1 MDLKRENMF
10 KCFFFFLQHPKM
22 THMKKLRVDLSRLF
36 LVTSACPGQMTGSG
50 SLQQSFPL
58 QMQVN
63 KLHGR
68 AVTCGNQTVTAS
80 VFMQN
85 ISFSETD
92 QKATVGDIRALLV
105 TTIHAKSCTVI
116 KLAGPRPRL
125 IQWGMEGIIQ
135 PRSTKKFT
143 EHPTKHEPSYLQL
156 VMWHTNVT
164 SIFN

>member
-1 MDLKRENMF
+1 
-10 KCFFFFLQHPKM
+10 M

-80 VFMQN
+80 VFMHN
-85 ISFSETD
+85 ICFSKTD

-105 TTIHAKSCTVI
+105 TTIHAKSCSHQIGWPPAAAHSLRDGGDYTTQV
-116 KLAGPRPRL
+116 
-125 IQWGMEGIIQ
+125 
-135 PRSTKKFT
+135 
-143 EHPTKHEPSYLQL
+143 
-156 VMWHTNVT
+156 N
-164 SIFN
+164 

>member
-1 MDLKRENMF
+1 
-10 KCFFFFLQHPKM
+10 M

-85 ISFSETD
+85 ILFFKDRSKGHSRRHPGTF
-92 QKATVGDIRALLV
+92 GDHNTCKILYSHQIGWPPSAAHSLRDGGDY
-105 TTIHAKSCTVI
+105 TTQV
-116 KLAGPRPRL
+116 
-125 IQWGMEGIIQ
+125 
-135 PRSTKKFT
+135 
-143 EHPTKHEPSYLQL
+143 
-156 VMWHTNVT
+156 N
-164 SIFN
+164 

>member
-10 KCFFFFLQHPKM
+10 KCFFFLQHPKM

-63 KLHGR
+63 KSHGR

-85 ISFSETD
+85 ISFSKTD
-92 QKATVGDIRALLV
+92 QKATV
-105 TTIHAKSCTVI
+105 
-116 KLAGPRPRL
+116 
-125 IQWGMEGIIQ
+125 
-135 PRSTKKFT
+135 
-143 EHPTKHEPSYLQL
+143 
-156 VMWHTNVT
+156 
-164 SIFN
+164 